1 LPLANAP
8 SATKPPEPDFLQATA
23 KLRVLVVDDYAD
35 VAESLALL
43 LQKKGHDVE
52 TADCGLK
59 AIEKARSFR
68 PQVVLL
74 DIGLPDISGYEVVK
88 RLRELPE
95 TRQAFLIAISGYGGP
110 EYIEQSE
117 SSGFDEHLLKPVDPL
132 KLSAVL
138 ATAAARM
145 TVAG

>member
-1 LPLANAP
+1 MRLLLNKAPQPDSLP
-8 SATKPPEPDFLQATA
+8 ATA
-23 KLRVLVVDDYAD
+23 TLRVLVVDDYAD

-43 LQKKGHDVE
+43 LQIKGHDVE

-74 DIGLPDISGYEVVK
+74 DIGLPDISGFDVAK

-110 EYIEQSE
+110 EYVEQAK
-117 SSGFDEHLLKPVDPL
+117 SSGFDEHLLKPLDPL
-132 KLSAVL
+132 KLSAL
-138 ATAAARM
+138 LETAAARM
-145 TVAG
+145 AAAG